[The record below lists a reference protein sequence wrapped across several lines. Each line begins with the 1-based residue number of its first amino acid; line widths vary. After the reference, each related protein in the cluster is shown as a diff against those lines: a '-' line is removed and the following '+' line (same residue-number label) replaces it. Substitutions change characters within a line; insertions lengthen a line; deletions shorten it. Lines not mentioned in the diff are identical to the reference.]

1 MQCSAGS
8 CEEHNV
14 WQAEAEVFSQPASL
28 ELCPHIPSSFSL
40 PCPISRRKSDW
51 SVAVLCDWS
60 IRMQP
65 SLSGADFSC
74 AGSFLG
80 GKGQVFAGQDKTER

>member
-1 MQCSAGS
+1 MQHSAGS
-8 CEEHNV
+8 CEGHNV
-14 WQAEAEVFSQPASL
+14 WQTEAEIFSQPASL
-28 ELCPHIPSSFSL
+28 ELCPHTPSSLSL

-60 IRMQP
+60 IWMQP
-65 SLSGADFSC
+65 SLSGANFPC

-80 GKGQVFAGQDKTER
+80 GKGQVFAEEYKTEC